1 MSAVDLLREKILN
14 DRVIVPLVDNTGAE
28 KKSVV
33 LHEEKA
39 GTVFTV
45 HGLPANS
52 IVIRADKFPETKCF
66 FKDTEGEASRADFII
81 ISEEK
86 TKKNPKIKQKKW
98 IIYIE
103 IKKGDSSDCEKIVQ
117 QFKGA
122 QCVMAYCTSVV
133 EKFHNISKFLK
144 LYKPRFVRIKNPNV
158 NKQLNIAKRP
168 TRKTAKEIHDT
179 PEKMLKITNRSK
191 SHFTGLV
198 YKGNDEG
205 NDV

>member
-14 DRVIVPLVDNTGAE
+14 DRVIVPCTGAE

-33 LHEEKA
+33 LREEKA

-52 IVIRADKFPETKCF
+52 IVIRADEFPETKCF
-66 FKDTEGEASRADFII
+66 FKNTEGEASRADFII
-81 ISEEK
+81 ISEDK
-86 TKKNPKIKQKKW
+86 TKEW

-103 IKKGDSSDCEKIVQ
+103 IKKGDSSTYEKIVQ

-133 EKFHNISKFLK
+133 ENFHNISKFLK
-144 LYKPRFVRIKNPNV
+144 PYKPRFVRIKDPNNV
-158 NKQLNIAKRP
+158 NKQP
-168 TRKTAKEIHDT
+168 TRRPANKREIHDT
-179 PEKMLKITNRSK
+179 PEKMLKISNRPK
-191 SHFTGLV
+191 LHFKGLV
-198 YKGNDEG
+198 YKGNY
-205 NDV
+205 VFS